1 MSNQKDNWPSN
12 KLPELPSFD
21 ALRRSSGPNSK
32 GSNEP
37 SKESLTMVQGFKSY
51 LKSMAKVYNG
61 KDGPSTP
68 SNTSSQAAVSNKNIL
83 LQPPVGI
90 EITGVSTEDVRGFDP
105 LSESLPMQSS
115 SNESMK
121 DLKENASQNSNEPKR
136 AVGDSEDLMDSSGY
150 MMPLMASGR
159 PRAKSLDP
167 NGAYQI
173 PAQVGIGAQKNTG
186 SSDSRGLLKVHLTS
200 MPSGFM
206 SPEASEEAEARD
218 QVSELKLNSSVLAS
232 TILMSSLSSEDARIL
247 ASNATVND
255 SLNSSYN
262 AGSSGP
268 FVKTSKMF
276 SGYSKKTTTSAPTTP
291 GISLLTLTS
300 MTKKSSPV
308 SLSVEPSTTTEPNL
322 PKKYQPPRGALSAH
336 EIHPPPLPSIDS
348 AKTYS
353 LNDFHVIRRVGKG
366 GFAKVFL
373 VRHRRAARKYYALKC
388 IKKSDIIRLK
398 QEKQILNEK
407 NILKQFK
414 HPFIVDLFHAFQT
427 RTHLFMTLEFVPG
440 GDLYSLMK
448 ITKVFL
454 VILGLKNIVNC
465 VLNLG
470 ISRRASQVLHCRGY
484 DSFGLSP
491 QHQYCV
497 PRFEARGNSYF
508 SNIYAIANERR

>member
-1 MSNQKDNWPSN
+1 MSNQKDPWPSS

-32 GSNEP
+32 ESNE
-37 SKESLTMVQGFKSY
+37 ESLTMVQGFKSY
-51 LKSMAKVYNG
+51 LQSMAKVYHG
-61 KDGPSTP
+61 KDGLLSQ
-68 SNTSSQAAVSNKNIL
+68 SNTSSHAAVSNKNIL

-105 LSESLPMQSS
+105 FSESFPVQSS

-121 DLKENASQNSNEPKR
+121 DLKENASQPTIDPKR
-136 AVGDSEDLMDSSGY
+136 AVGETKDLMDSTGY
-150 MMPLMASGR
+150 MLPLIVSGR

-173 PAQVGIGAQKNTG
+173 PAQVGIGGQKGTG

-262 AGSSGP
+262 AGPSGP

-308 SLSVEPSTTTEPNL
+308 SLSIEPSTTTEPNL
-322 PKKYQPPRGALSAH
+322 PKKYQPPRGGLSAH
-336 EIHPPPLPSIDS
+336 EIHPPPLPSLDS

-388 IKKSDIIRLK
+388 IKKADIIRLK

-448 ITKVFL
+448 ITKV
-454 VILGLKNIVNC
+454 I
-465 VLNLG
+465 
-470 ISRRASQVLHCRGY
+470 
-484 DSFGLSP
+484 
-491 QHQYCV
+491 
-497 PRFEARGNSYF
+497 
-508 SNIYAIANERR
+508 